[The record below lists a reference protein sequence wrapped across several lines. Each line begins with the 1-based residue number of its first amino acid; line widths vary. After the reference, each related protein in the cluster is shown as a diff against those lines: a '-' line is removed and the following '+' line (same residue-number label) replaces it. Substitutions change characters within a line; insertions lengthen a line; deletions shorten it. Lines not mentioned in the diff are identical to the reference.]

1 MKSALSKTLQN
12 FCKSSVILQK
22 RNIFKCFA
30 FFCFSVTVLLKKEK
44 EFYIYMINADS
55 FGVGKETQSLK
66 YQNTTHDCT
75 ILNTFYV
82 LSRLVWIIIDRK
94 RRKSFIELD

>member
-1 MKSALSKTLQN
+1 M
-12 FCKSSVILQK
+12 
-22 RNIFKCFA
+22 
-30 FFCFSVTVLLKKEK
+30 
-44 EFYIYMINADS
+44 YINANC

-66 YQNTTHDCT
+66 SKNTTYDCT